1 MDIMPVSELEKY
13 AENKIKT
20 PRIMNK
26 LLVAMSSNYG
36 NPMVEIIEHFKG
48 YLDAIQALSITS
60 LTIRLPK

>member
-1 MDIMPVSELEKY
+1 MPVSELEKY
-13 AENKIKT
+13 AESKIKT

-36 NPMVEIIEHFKG
+36 NPMVEKNPHFKG
-48 YLDAIQALSITS
+48 YLDAIQVLSMTS